1 MEQTKIEPLL
11 ATVYAVLRAE
21 GADEAAEI
29 VRGHPATAELTG
41 NDNWNGG
48 TNYWDI
54 HFTIPALEY
63 ARLGLKRTT
72 IQEKITT
79 ALRMVTEHEQDN
91 AYSALI
97 IPAREFHADWR
108 SGKSSS
114 LPKLVRQ
121 NIVDGL
127 RLESIKWHGELNDV
141 EFLSRLYE
149 LENLP
154 STDSRYKDAAG
165 DIWQHRYNNDDWED
179 DWIFSDSRFNLF
191 DGSAEAFLRFL
202 CETVHPV
209 VRPQREDAIKLVEH
223 FNDQLHDA
231 GWELY
236 QEQQIAGRPRFSYR
250 LISSGSAEANAG
262 RSVMRARVV
271 VEALSSGWM
280 AKQIERMEYAV
291 ESDPELAIGTAK
303 ELIESCCKSILT
315 IREIP
320 FTKADDLGNLTKKV
334 TKALQ
339 LVPDGV
345 SDAAKGAEN
354 IKNVLRNLTQLT
366 SNLTQLRGLYGTG
379 HGKEGQ
385 HRGLQPRHARLAVAA
400 AVAFVDF
407 VSETDRYR
415 EAKQP
420 ELKC

>member
-1 MEQTKIEPLL
+1 MERSEIEPLL

-63 ARLGLKRTT
+63 AKLGLKRASL
-72 IQEKITT
+72 QEQITT
-79 ALRMVTEHEQDN
+79 ALRTVTEHEREV

-97 IPAREFHADWR
+97 ILAREFPADWR

-121 NIVDGL
+121 NIADGL
-127 RLESIKWHGELNDV
+127 RLENVKWHGELNDV

-149 LENLP
+149 LENIP

-202 CETVHPV
+202 CEAVHPV
-209 VRPQREDAIKLVEH
+209 VRPQREEAIKLVEH
-223 FNDQLHDA
+223 FNDQLHGA

-250 LISSGSAEANAG
+250 LISSDAAKANAG
-262 RSVMRARVV
+262 RSVMRAKVV
-271 VEALSSGWM
+271 VEALSAGWM

-320 FTKADDLGNLTKKV
+320 FTKADDLGNLAKKV

-379 HGKEGQ
+379 HGKDGQ

-407 VSETDRYR
+407 VSETHRYR

-420 ELKC
+420 EIKC

>member
-345 SDAAKGAEN
+345 SESP
-354 IKNVLRNLTQLT
+354 L
-366 SNLTQLRGLYGTG
+366 
-379 HGKEGQ
+379 
-385 HRGLQPRHARLAVAA
+385 
-400 AVAFVDF
+400 
-407 VSETDRYR
+407 VS
-415 EAKQP
+415 
-420 ELKC
+420 

>member
-1 MEQTKIEPLL
+1 MKQTEIEPLL
-11 ATVYAVLRAE
+11 ATVYTVLRAE

-63 ARLGLKRTT
+63 AKLGLKRASL
-72 IQEKITT
+72 QEQITT
-79 ALRMVTEHEQDN
+79 ALRMVTEHEQDV

-114 LPKLVRQ
+114 LPKSVRQ
-121 NIVDGL
+121 NIADGL
-127 RLESIKWHGELNDV
+127 RLENVKWHGELNDV

-179 DWIFSDSRFNLF
+179 DWIINDPRFNLF

-209 VRPQREDAIKLVEH
+209 VRPQREEAIKLVEH
-223 FNDQLHDA
+223 FNDQLHGA

-236 QEQQIAGRPRFSYR
+236 QEQQIVGRPRFSYR
-250 LISSGSAEANAG
+250 LISSDAAEANAG
-262 RSVMRARVV
+262 RSVMRAKVV
-271 VEALSSGWM
+271 VEALSAGWM

-320 FTKADDLGNLTKKV
+320 FTKADDLGNLAKKV

-379 HGKEGQ
+379 HGKDGQ

-407 VSETDRYR
+407 VSETHRYR

-420 ELKC
+420 EIKC

>member
-1 MEQTKIEPLL
+1 MKQTEIEPLL
-11 ATVYAVLRAE
+11 ATVYTVLRAE

-63 ARLGLKRTT
+63 AKLGLKRASL
-72 IQEKITT
+72 QEQITT
-79 ALRMVTEHEQDN
+79 ALRMVTEHEQDV

-114 LPKLVRQ
+114 LPKSVRQ
-121 NIVDGL
+121 NIADGL
-127 RLESIKWHGELNDV
+127 RLENVKWHGELNDV

-179 DWIFSDSRFNLF
+179 DWIINDPRFNLF

-209 VRPQREDAIKLVEH
+209 VRPQREEAIKLVEH
-223 FNDQLHDA
+223 FNDQLHGA

-236 QEQQIAGRPRFSYR
+236 QEQQIVGRPRFSYR
-250 LISSGSAEANAG
+250 LISSDAAEANAG
-262 RSVMRARVV
+262 RSVMRAKVV
-271 VEALSSGWM
+271 VEALSAGWM

-320 FTKADDLGNLTKKV
+320 FTKADDLGNLAKKV

-345 SDAAKGAEN
+345 SDAAKGL
-354 IKNVLRNLTQLT
+354 KTLRMYSAILP
-366 SNLTQLRGLYGTG
+366 S
-379 HGKEGQ
+379 
-385 HRGLQPRHARLAVAA
+385 
-400 AVAFVDF
+400 
-407 VSETDRYR
+407 
-415 EAKQP
+415 
-420 ELKC
+420 

>member
-1 MEQTKIEPLL
+1 MEQTRLEPLL
-11 ATVYAVLRAE
+11 STVYAVLRAE

-29 VRGHPATAELTG
+29 VRGHSAAAELTG

-63 ARLGLKRTT
+63 AKLGLKRASL
-72 IQEKITT
+72 QEKITT
-79 ALRMVTEHEQDN
+79 ALRMVTEHELDN

-97 IPAREFHADWR
+97 IPAREFHVDWR
-108 SGKSSS
+108 SGKSSN
-114 LPKLVRQ
+114 LPKSVRQ
-121 NIVDGL
+121 NIADGL
-127 RLESIKWHGELNDV
+127 RLENVKWHGELNDV

-165 DIWQHRYNNDDWED
+165 DIWQHCYNNDDWED

-191 DGSAEAFLRFL
+191 DGSAESFLRFL

-209 VRPQREDAIKLVEH
+209 VRPQREEAIRLVEH

-271 VEALSSGWM
+271 VEALSAGWM

-334 TKALQ
+334 SKALQ

-379 HGKEGQ
+379 HGKDGQ

-407 VSETDRYR
+407 VSETHRYR
-415 EAKQP
+415 DVTQP
-420 ELKC
+420 EVKR

>member
-1 MEQTKIEPLL
+1 MKQTEIEPLL

-29 VRGHPATAELTG
+29 VRGHPATVELTG

-54 HFTIPALEY
+54 HLTIPALEY
-63 ARLGLKRTT
+63 AKLGLKRASL
-72 IQEKITT
+72 QEQITT
-79 ALRMVTEHEQDN
+79 ALRMVTEHEQDV

-97 IPAREFHADWR
+97 IPAREFQADWR
-108 SGKSSS
+108 SGKSSN
-114 LPKLVRQ
+114 LPKSVRQ
-121 NIVDGL
+121 NIADGL
-127 RLESIKWHGELNDV
+127 RLENVKWHGELNDV

-179 DWIFSDSRFNLF
+179 EWIFSDPRFNLL
-191 DGSAEAFLRFL
+191 DGSAEVFLRFL

-209 VRPQREDAIKLVEH
+209 VRLQREEAIKLVEH

-250 LISSGSAEANAG
+250 LMSSDSAEANAG
-262 RSVMRARVV
+262 RSVMRAKVV
-271 VEALSSGWM
+271 VEALSAGWM

-320 FTKADDLGNLTKKV
+320 FTKADDLGNLTKQV

-379 HGKEGQ
+379 HGKDGQ
-385 HRGLQPRHARLAVAA
+385 HRGLQPRHARLAIAA

-407 VSETDRYR
+407 VSETHRYR
-415 EAKQP
+415 ESTQLEVKR
-420 ELKC
+420 

>member
-334 TKALQ
+334 TKAFESP
-339 LVPDGV
+339 LV
-345 SDAAKGAEN
+345 S
-354 IKNVLRNLTQLT
+354 
-366 SNLTQLRGLYGTG
+366 
-379 HGKEGQ
+379 
-385 HRGLQPRHARLAVAA
+385 
-400 AVAFVDF
+400 
-407 VSETDRYR
+407 
-415 EAKQP
+415 
-420 ELKC
+420 

>member
-1 MEQTKIEPLL
+1 MKQTEIEPLL

-21 GADEAAEI
+21 GTDEAAEI
-29 VRGHPATAELTG
+29 VRSHPATAELTG

-54 HFTIPALEY
+54 HFTVPALEY
-63 ARLGLKRTT
+63 AKLGLKRATL
-72 IQEKITT
+72 QEQITT
-79 ALRMVTEHEQDN
+79 ALRMVTEHEPYD

-108 SGKSSS
+108 SGKSSN
-114 LPKLVRQ
+114 LPKSVRQ
-121 NIVDGL
+121 NIADGL
-127 RLESIKWHGELNDV
+127 RLEKVKWHGELNDV

-149 LENLP
+149 LEKLP

-179 DWIFSDSRFNLF
+179 EWIFSDSRFNLF

-209 VRPQREDAIKLVEH
+209 VRPQREEAIKLVEH

-250 LISSGSAEANAG
+250 LISSDSAEANAG
-262 RSVMRARVV
+262 RSVQRARVV
-271 VEALSSGWM
+271 VEALSAGWM

-320 FTKADDLGNLTKKV
+320 FTKVDDLGNLTKKV

-379 HGKEGQ
+379 HGKDGQ

-407 VSETDRYR
+407 VSETHRYR
-415 EAKQP
+415 EAMQP
-420 ELKC
+420 EVKQ

>member
-1 MEQTKIEPLL
+1 MKQTEIEPLL

-54 HFTIPALEY
+54 RLTIPALEY
-63 ARLGLKRTT
+63 AKLGLKRASL
-72 IQEKITT
+72 QEQITT
-79 ALRMVTEHEQDN
+79 ALRMVTEHEQDV

-97 IPAREFHADWR
+97 IPAREFQADWR
-108 SGKSSS
+108 SGKSSN
-114 LPKLVRQ
+114 LPKSVRQ
-121 NIVDGL
+121 NIADGL
-127 RLESIKWHGELNDV
+127 RLENVKWHGELNDV

-179 DWIFSDSRFNLF
+179 EWIFSDPRFNLF

-209 VRPQREDAIKLVEH
+209 VRPQREEAIKLVEH

-250 LISSGSAEANAG
+250 LMSSDSAEANAG
-262 RSVMRARVV
+262 RSVMRAKVV
-271 VEALSSGWM
+271 VEALSAGWM

-379 HGKEGQ
+379 HGKDGQ
-385 HRGLQPRHARLAVAA
+385 HRGLQPRHARLAIAA

-407 VSETDRYR
+407 VSETHRYR
-415 EAKQP
+415 ESTQLEVKR
-420 ELKC
+420 

>member
-54 HFTIPALEY
+54 HFSIPALEY
-63 ARLGLKRTT
+63 ARLGLKRTS

-97 IPAREFHADWR
+97 IPTREFHADWR

-127 RLESIKWHGELNDV
+127 RLENVKWHGELNDV

-179 DWIFSDSRFNLF
+179 DWIFSDPRFNLF

-209 VRPQREDAIKLVEH
+209 VRPQREDTIKLVEH

-334 TKALQ
+334 TKGLQ

-407 VSETDRYR
+407 VSETHRYR